1 VTRTLALNVACLAPD
16 IVVMFGFSLDRLA
29 ARRSSSAF
37 GTSSRLRE
45 EVKPPSLGVAEVSG
59 WQRVRDWVSAS
70 VSADAGGQ
78 CRPLPTARADF
89 LDCLSDTRSEE
100 ARKLALRV
108 ERACSLRE
116 LWHLRASLFGC
127 LAREFSQAEAYKRL
141 RRVSRHFGT
150 RCP

>member
-1 VTRTLALNVACLAPD
+1 MLNVACLAPD
-16 IVVMFGFSLDRLA
+16 IVLMFGFSLDRLA

-37 GTSSRLRE
+37 STSSRLRE

-59 WQRVRDWVSAS
+59 WQRVREWVSAS
-70 VSADAGGQ
+70 VSADASGP

-89 LDCLSDTRSEE
+89 LACLADTRSEE

-116 LWHLRASLFGC
+116 LWHLRASVFGC
-127 LAREFSQAEAYKRL
+127 LAREFSQAEAHKRL